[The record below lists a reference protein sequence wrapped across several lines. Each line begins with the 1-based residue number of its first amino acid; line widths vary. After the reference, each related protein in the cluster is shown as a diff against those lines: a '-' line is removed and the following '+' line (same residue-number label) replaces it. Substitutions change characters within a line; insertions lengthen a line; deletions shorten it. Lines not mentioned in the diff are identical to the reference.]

1 MLKKKTEQ
9 QKSKTY
15 IYMIKKIN
23 TIFFLK
29 NNKKKLCLL
38 NS

>member
-1 MLKKKTEQ
+1 MLVNVKKKTEQ

-15 IYMIKKIN
+15 IYMIQKIN
-23 TIFFLK
+23 TID
-29 NNKKKLCLL
+29 KKKLCLL

>member
-1 MLKKKTEQ
+1 MLVNVKNKTEQ

-23 TIFFLK
+23 TIFFI
-29 NNKKKLCLL
+29 
-38 NS
+38 

>member
-23 TIFFLK
+23 TIFFDIVLK
-29 NNKKKLCLL
+29 K
-38 NS
+38 

>member
-1 MLKKKTEQ
+1 MLVNVKKKIEQ

-23 TIFFLK
+23 TIFLI
-29 NNKKKLCLL
+29 
-38 NS
+38 